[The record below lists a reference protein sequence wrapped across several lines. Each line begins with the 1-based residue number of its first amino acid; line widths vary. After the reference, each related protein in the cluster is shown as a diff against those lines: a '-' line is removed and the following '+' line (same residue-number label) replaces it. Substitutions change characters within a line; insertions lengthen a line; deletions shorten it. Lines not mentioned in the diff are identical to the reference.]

1 MPRRSPDQLA
11 DAASELTP
19 PLALKGLGHA
29 HKSDAGLVRLGL
41 APDELAGAA
50 SSMTM
55 ATGFLV
61 EEMAPPPAAEILI
74 GVRRDAV
81 YGLTLSLGMG
91 GITAEL
97 LRDVATLVLP
107 ATEDDIRSAL
117 AGLRLAP
124 LLTGYRGR
132 PPADIDAA
140 LAAVAAVCALAE
152 SDPRIDEIEINPLL
166 LAAPGGGALAVD
178 AVIWKT
184 EGEQG
189 ETP

>member
-1 MPRRSPDQLA
+1 
-11 DAASELTP
+11 
-19 PLALKGLGHA
+19 
-29 HKSDAGLVRLGL
+29 AGLVRLGL

-74 GVRRDAV
+74 GLRRDPV
-81 YGLTLSLGMG
+81 YGLTLSIGMG
-91 GITAEL
+91 GTAAEL

-107 ATEDDIRSAL
+107 ATEGEIRTAL
-117 AGLRLAP
+117 TRLRLAP

-140 LAAVAAVCALAE
+140 LSAVAAVCGLAE
-152 SDPRIDEIEINPLL
+152 SDPRIDEIEINPLM
-166 LAAPGGGALAVD
+166 LAAGDGGALAVD

-184 EGEQG
+184 DGEQG